1 MYTPHPHFQQA
12 CQRCGRLPAHP
23 MATCSSCGMLLDLP
37 WTSQRYGPPPMVPGS
52 PTVSAPQ
59 PSFSPLIVE
68 LVLNFIGIYGV
79 GWLLLGKKSTGLIL
93 LGTSLVLWFFVAVL
107 AILTLGLGIIC
118 LGPLAIVAILC
129 NIFLLQQA
137 MKRNVY

>member
-1 MYTPHPHFQQA
+1 
-12 CQRCGRLPAHP
+12 
-23 MATCSSCGMLLDLP
+23 
-37 WTSQRYGPPPMVPGS
+37 MVPGS